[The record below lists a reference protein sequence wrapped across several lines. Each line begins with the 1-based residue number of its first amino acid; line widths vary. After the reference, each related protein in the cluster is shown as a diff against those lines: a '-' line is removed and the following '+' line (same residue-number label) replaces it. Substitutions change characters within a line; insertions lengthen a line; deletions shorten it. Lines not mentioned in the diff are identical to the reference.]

1 MRNLIEGV
9 VMHTHTL
16 LEGMREGD
24 LEDLVLPMITIDEYA
39 SKLDENAIVIG
50 FYVQD
55 RDAAEDLNRFIQ
67 KSPVE
72 MLDTEVSPAPDQ
84 HGYYICFIELL
95 NDRRIVENIETI
107 MAEVS
112 PLVANT
118 EWQMR
123 LRGLEGVKKFS
134 SKTLDKRFT
143 DLRAK
148 VAAAANDSEG
158 KVMEF
163 LKPSDLHDVV
173 IEDTTIRLVGRAG
186 TITATFEAIG
196 ETDVLMS
203 DHNLSESAV
212 CLDFKV
218 VSQGVKI
225 AQILGEHWTA
235 TQIGSKTLLQRTE
248 STEALILDHATR
260 RMMNAG

>member
-9 VMHTHTL
+9 VMHTTL
-16 LEGMREGD
+16 TEGMREGD
-24 LEDLVLPMITIDEYA
+24 LEDLVLPMVTIDEYA
-39 SKLDENAIVIG
+39 SKLDENAIVLG

-95 NDRRIVENIETI
+95 NDRRIVENIEAI

-112 PLVANT
+112 PLVGNS

-123 LRGLEGVKKFS
+123 LRGLEGVKAFNA
-134 SKTLDKRFT
+134 KTLDKRFT

-148 VAAAANDSEG
+148 VAAEAEHTDG

-163 LKPSDLHDVV
+163 LKPSDLHDVI
-173 IEDTTIRLVGRAG
+173 IENETIQMIGRGG
-186 TITATFEAIG
+186 TITATISAIG
-196 ETDVLMS
+196 DMDVLITNHRL
-203 DHNLSESAV
+203 DESAV
-212 CLDFKV
+212 DLDFKV
-218 VSQGVKI
+218 VSKGVKI
-225 AQILGEHWTA
+225 AHILGEHWTA

-248 STEALILDHATR
+248 CSDALLLDDATL
-260 RMMNAG
+260 A

>member
-24 LEDLVLPMITIDEYA
+24 LEDLVLPMVTIDEYA
-39 SKLDENAIVIG
+39 SKLDENAIVLG

-55 RDAAEDLNRFIQ
+55 RDAAEDLNRFVQ

-72 MLDTEVSPAPDQ
+72 MLDTEVSP
-84 HGYYICFIELL
+84 
-95 NDRRIVENIETI
+95 
-107 MAEVS
+107 
-112 PLVANT
+112 LVGNS

-123 LRGLEGVKKFS
+123 LRGLDGVKAFNA
-134 SKTLDKRFT
+134 KTLDKRFT

-148 VAAAANDSEG
+148 VAAEDEQTDG

-173 IEDTTIRLVGRAG
+173 IENDAIKLVGAAG
-186 TITATFEAIG
+186 TITATIAAIG
-196 ETDVLMS
+196 DTDMLLS
-203 DHNLSESAV
+203 DHQLTESAIS
-212 CLDFKV
+212 LDFKV
-218 VSQGVKI
+218 VSKSVKI

-248 STEALILDHATR
+248 SSDALLLIDATL
-260 RMMNAG
+260 A

>member
-95 NDRRIVENIETI
+95 NDRRIVENIKTI

-148 VAAAANDSEG
+148 VAAAAKNSEG

-235 TQIGSKTLLQRTE
+235 TQIGSKTILQRTE
-248 STEALILDHATR
+248 STEALILDHATV
-260 RMMNAG
+260 A

>member
-1 MRNLIEGV
+1 MRDLIEGV
-9 VMHTHTL
+9 EMHTL

-39 SKLDENAIVIG
+39 SKLDENAIVLG

-55 RDAAEDLNRFIQ
+55 RDAADDLNRFIQ

-95 NDRRIVENIETI
+95 NDRRIVESIETLL
-107 MAEVS
+107 AEVS
-112 PLVANT
+112 PLVGNS

-123 LRGLEGVKKFS
+123 LRGLKGVQKFNA
-134 SKTLDKRFT
+134 KTLDKRFT
-143 DLRAK
+143 DLRAR
-148 VAAAANDSEG
+148 VASEAEEDNG

-163 LKPSDLHDVV
+163 LQPSDLQDVM
-173 IEDTTIRLVGRAG
+173 IESSTIRLVSRIG
-186 TITATFEAIG
+186 TITATIDAIG
-196 ETDVLMS
+196 DMDVLLA
-203 DHNLSESAV
+203 DHNLTESAV
-212 CLDFKV
+212 SLDFKI
-218 VSQGVKI
+218 VSQSVKI

-248 STEALILDHATR
+248 CSEALLLSHATL
-260 RMMNAG
+260 A